1 MSDVSIPGY
10 VDDKITSRNQLL
22 RSIIVNR
29 GELTEIACAEC
40 LYSLYKDEFIY
51 HEGWYQ
57 YNNNKWLRIK
67 DCVELRRRIPGIKV
81 FIDDENKKLRADLTM
96 LENEIRDCEEEIEK
110 DEERIMVIKTNINAL
125 EAKRINLVHARTQLD
140 KTAFKNNILIECR
153 DLFFTA
159 KEVIR
164 KSKEQYD
171 DIGNINTPGCIKKES
186 PIKLFI
192 KFLVTED
199 IDFEKE
205 DVLLLTSKDVFSKFN
220 QFLEINSITFR
231 VNIISFVK
239 LLKNINIKGI
249 QTGIHTMTGNKTEF
263 IKKDIK
269 NYFGY

>member
-1 MSDVSIPGY
+1 MSDISIPGY

-40 LYSLYKDEFIY
+40 LYSLYKDEFLY

-81 FIDDENKKLRADLTM
+81 FIDDENKKLRADLTI

-110 DEERIMVIKTNINAL
+110 DEEHIIVIKRNINAL
-125 EAKRINLVHARTQLD
+125 EAKRINLLQARTQLD

-153 DLFFTA
+153 DLFFTE
-159 KEVIR
+159 KGVIR
-164 KSKEQYD
+164 ESKEQCD
-171 DIGNINTPGCIKKES
+171 DIGNTPGSIKNKKES
-186 PIKLFI
+186 RIKLFV

-199 IDFEKE
+199 VDFEKE

-220 QFLEINSITFR
+220 QFLETNRITYK
-231 VNIISFVK
+231 VNVISFVK
-239 LLKNINIKGI
+239 LLKNLNIKGI
-249 QTGIHTMTGNKTEF
+249 QTGINTMKCKKIEF

-269 NYFGY
+269 NYFGC